1 MSCNCKNGTN
11 INELMGDGK
20 TTSASHT
27 VIKYS
32 LKIMGFLLLL
42 LALPLINIYIIW
54 LMFDML
60 VLNNNVD
67 IKPLLLAL
75 GKKFEVK
82 EEDDEEEELTEEEFM
97 ELTEDDVVLIDSEE
111 IIEKD

>member
-1 MSCNCKNGTN
+1 
-11 INELMGDGK
+11 MGDGK
-20 TTSASHT
+20 TSSMTQT

-42 LALPLINIYIIW
+42 LALPLINIYIVW

-82 EEDDEEEELTEEEFM
+82 EEEDDEELTEEEFM
-97 ELTEDDVVLIDSEE
+97 ELTEDDVVLLDSNE
-111 IIEKD
+111 IIEKA

>member
-1 MSCNCKNGTN
+1 MGCNCKNGSN

-20 TTSASHT
+20 TSSMTQT

-42 LALPLINIYIIW
+42 LALPLINIYIVW

-82 EEDDEEEELTEEEFM
+82 EEEDDEELTEEEFM
-97 ELTEDDVVLIDSEE
+97 ELTEDDVVLLDSNE
-111 IIEKD
+111 IIEKA